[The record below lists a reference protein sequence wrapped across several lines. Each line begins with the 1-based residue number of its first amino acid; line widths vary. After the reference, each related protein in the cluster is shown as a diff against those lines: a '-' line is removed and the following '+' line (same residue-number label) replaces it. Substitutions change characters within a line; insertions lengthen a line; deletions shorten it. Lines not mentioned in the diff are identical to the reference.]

1 MFSVSCF
8 LSVTVSSYNCI
19 YLLWEMFYFRKIYC
33 FTLRV
38 CYSDSDSSSWIMEV
52 QVIIFQVMWTL
63 SSSFSFHWKIWKM
76 LFTEL
81 PGFLTLIEI
90 VYIKFLA
97 HKISLQMWVLA
108 FTEVVFILINVY
120 THFLSTNE
128 RKFQDK
134 MKQFLATF
142 VMRSQLTGLLWLTLY
157 TLQFLR
163 NSSVLTS

>member
-1 MFSVSCF
+1 MWV
-8 LSVTVSSYNCI
+8 LIIAYI
-19 YLLWEMFYFRKIYC
+19 YFGKCSILERFIALLQEHVILIL
-33 FTLRV
+33 TG
-38 CYSDSDSSSWIMEV
+38 SSSWIMEV
-52 QVIIFQVMWTL
+52 QVIIFQVMQTL
-63 SSSFSFHWKIWKM
+63 SSSFSFHWRIWKM

-97 HKISLQMWVLA
+97 HKIALQMWVLA
-108 FTEVVFILINVY
+108 ITEVVFILINVH

-128 RKFQDK
+128 IKFQDK